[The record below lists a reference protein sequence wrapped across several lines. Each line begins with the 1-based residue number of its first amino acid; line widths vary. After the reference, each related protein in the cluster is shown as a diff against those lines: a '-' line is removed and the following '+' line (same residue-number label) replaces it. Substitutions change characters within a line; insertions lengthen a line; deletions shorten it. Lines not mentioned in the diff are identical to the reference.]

1 MKKTITILL
10 FTCLCSPALAQNYVI
25 EYESQPG
32 FRLGLQIEPFD
43 TDRRD
48 FNGDGTAEL
57 TLLRVDTLD
66 NPTEMDVIDIS
77 TGMSLW
83 TFDVQALTAAG
94 FRFKGFFDLDADAVR
109 EPAFFSKDAS
119 AFTIIDPQTNTA
131 ELEVTGVARAT
142 IADIDGDGRNEL
154 IVGNRD
160 TQTVQVYGSGATGTA
175 TEEDIARALHQ
186 LFQNY
191 PNPFQ
196 ASTTIGYEVQQ
207 AGLVTITVYDLL
219 GRAVRT
225 LVDEARPVG
234 TYHIA
239 WDGRDAG
246 GRAVASGTY
255 FYRLRVGEAVA
266 SKQAIRVK

>member
-25 EYESQPG
+25 EYESTPG

-43 TDRRD
+43 TNRLD

-57 TLLRVDTLD
+57 TLLRVDEQD
-66 NPTEMDVIDIS
+66 NPVEMDVIEVA
-77 TGMSLW
+77 TGATLW
-83 TFDVQALTAAG
+83 TFDVQALAADG
-94 FRFKGFFDLDADAVR
+94 FRFKGFFDLDADNVR
-109 EPAFFSKDAS
+109 EPAFFSKDA
-119 AFTIIDPQTNTA
+119 AAYTIIDPLTNTA

-142 IADIDGDGRNEL
+142 VADIDGDGRNEL

-160 TQTVQVYGSGATGTA
+160 TRTVQVYGSGDTGTA
-175 TEEDIARALHQ
+175 TEEDIARTLHR

-191 PNPFQ
+191 PNPFHE
-196 ASTTIGYEVQQ
+196 ATTIGYEVEQ
-207 AGLVTITVYDLL
+207 AGPVTITVYDIL
-219 GRAVRT
+219 GRAVRM
-225 LVDEARPVG
+225 LVDEAQPVG

-255 FYRLRVGEAVA
+255 FYRLRVSEAVS